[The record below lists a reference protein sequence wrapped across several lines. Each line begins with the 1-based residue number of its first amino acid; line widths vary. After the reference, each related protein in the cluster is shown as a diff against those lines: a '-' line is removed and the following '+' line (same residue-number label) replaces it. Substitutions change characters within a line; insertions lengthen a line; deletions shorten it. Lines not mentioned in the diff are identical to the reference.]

1 MKDIIN
7 ELEIIYCFRK
17 FRELHKES
25 IRNICKRY
33 DLSVYEADVLT
44 FLNKN
49 PEYDLASQ
57 ISFFRLLPK
66 ASVSQAIFSL
76 LKRGLITSKR
86 DKNDRRR
93 LHLSIT
99 DNASE
104 IIADL
109 DHAENSFWS
118 RVFSGFSDK
127 EMDDVS
133 ALIIKLAKNLDNRQ
147 RGKT

>member
-1 MKDIIN
+1 MKKNIN

-17 FRELHKES
+17 FRELHKDS
-25 IRNICKRY
+25 MRKICKKY

-49 PEYDLASQ
+49 HEYDLASQ
-57 ISFFRLLPK
+57 ISFFRILPK
-66 ASVSQAIFSL
+66 ASVSQAIFTL

-86 DKNDRRR
+86 DNSDRRR

-99 DNASE
+99 DSARE
-104 IIADL
+104 IISAL
-109 DHAENSFWS
+109 DHAEDSFWT
-118 RVFSGFSDK
+118 RVFSGFTDE
-127 EMDDVS
+127 EMDNVS
-133 ALIIKLAKNLDNRQ
+133 ELVIKLAKNLDNRQ